1 MESTIEVQLDTMIP
15 GERGTVS
22 RINTV
27 GSALKQ
33 RLLEMG
39 LIRGTPVELVR
50 VAPMGDPIEVRVRGY
65 RLSMRRLEAESV
77 IILKATH

>member
-39 LIRGTPVELVR
+39 LIRGTLVELVR